1 MFLPSLGDL
10 SGIHPGCLEDETS
23 RLGQALALE
32 LGDFLGNFVLVLLHV
47 FFADHPGAGH
57 GLYVVD
63 NREILAVI
71 RSRIG
76 CRVEQLPAQVRGAFL
91 AGKIVLV
98 LIVGD
103 ENGAVLLAL
112 QAHVEDA
119 DLDVVFAHPQSI
131 AIVKADRRPVANGL
145 VGVIDEHPVRA
156 LVAEKISAALVID
169 GGVMGGKEAFRIREH
184 PVVVR

>member
-103 ENGAVLLAL
+103 EAPEVVLHVGDDGLVDVAAERPRLQKALAEAEQLLARSEAKL
-112 QAHVEDA
+112 ANRNFTEKA
-119 DLDVVFAHPQSI
+119 PADVVAGEQGKVVEFSARI
-131 AIVKADRRPVANGL
+131 
-145 VGVIDEHPVRA
+145 
-156 LVAEKISAALVID
+156 EKLRTQLEEL
-169 GGVMGGKEAFRIREH
+169 G
-184 PVVVR
+184 